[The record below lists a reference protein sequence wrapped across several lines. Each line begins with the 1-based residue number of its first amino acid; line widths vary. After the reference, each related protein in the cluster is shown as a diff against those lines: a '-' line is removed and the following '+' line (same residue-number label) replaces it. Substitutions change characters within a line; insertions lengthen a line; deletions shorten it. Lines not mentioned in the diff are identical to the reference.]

1 MPGSES
7 NPTDLWQNALNVFT
21 DWLRAR
27 EQRANVEALCAG
39 RADLADELR
48 QLHSAFQL
56 AQAVASSRSF
66 HQTLREQFG
75 NAEEITVKLEE
86 GFAPAPRGEGFA
98 GGQTALSQGVPL
110 SGPPRGPAQAG
121 TPTARYALEGEVAR
135 GGMGVIWRVRDCDL
149 SRTLAMKVMTGAP
162 GSSQQ
167 ATDATTKL
175 GFARFLEEAQ
185 VTAQLDHPGIVPV
198 HEVGFDAQGQPFFTM
213 KLVKGR
219 DLNEIFK
226 LARAGEGCSGESGAV
241 EGDSDVFSLSS
252 PEGGE
257 GRGEEE
263 ERVGSKVPSPRP
275 SPRSSLAGRGSS
287 AESREPRRSEGWNL
301 PRAVGVVVKA
311 CQ

>member
-75 NAEEITVKLEE
+75 NAEEFTVKLEV
-86 GFAPAPRGEGFA
+86 GFASAPRGESSA
-98 GGQTALSQGVPL
+98 GGQTTALTQGVPP
-110 SGPPRGPAQAG
+110 SGGPPTGPAQAG
-121 TPTARYALEGEVAR
+121 TPSARYALEGEVAR
-135 GGMGVIWRVRDCDL
+135 GGMGAIWRVRDCDL
-149 SRTLAMKVMTGAP
+149 SRTLAMKVMTGGP

-175 GFARFLEEAQ
+175 GLARFLEEAQ
-185 VTAQLDHPGIVPV
+185 VTAQLEKQSRGLRTASISSHFRGRT
-198 HEVGFDAQGQPFFTM
+198 VGGVSICKSPFHRT
-213 KLVKGR
+213 
-219 DLNEIFK
+219 
-226 LARAGEGCSGESGAV
+226 
-241 EGDSDVFSLSS
+241 
-252 PEGGE
+252 
-257 GRGEEE
+257 
-263 ERVGSKVPSPRP
+263 GSF
-275 SPRSSLAGRGSS
+275 LL
-287 AESREPRRSEGWNL
+287 PRRVTIT
-301 PRAVGVVVKA
+301 R
-311 CQ
+311 